1 MNPPDHS
8 TARVSELLAHLGR
21 RATTAGGAG
30 SELTPV
36 QWSALRYF
44 SRANRFSRTPS
55 AFARF
60 RATTRGTASA
70 TIAGLVRG
78 GYLERRRCGDDGRS
92 VQLAP
97 TPAGEQLLQRDP
109 LQAMERAI
117 AQLGDEEKRSL
128 AAVVPVIVGHMA
140 EADGGPAF
148 GTCHDCRHLARA
160 AGTRACPYYCTR
172 ESAELDGGELDG
184 LCVHFEPAG
193 NA

>member
-1 MNPPDHS
+1 MDPPDHS

-21 RATTAGGAG
+21 RATAAGDTG
-30 SELTPV
+30 SALTPV

-44 SRANRFSRTPS
+44 SRANRFSCTPS
-55 AFARF
+55 AFASF

-70 TIAGLVRG
+70 TITGLVQA
-78 GYLERRRCGDDGRS
+78 GYLERRRSGDDGRS

-97 TPAGEQLLQRDP
+97 TSAGRQLLERDP

-117 AQLGDEEKRSL
+117 AQLEDEDRSRL
-128 AAVVPVIVGHMA
+128 AAAVPLILGHLA

-148 GTCHDCRHLARA
+148 GTCHDCRHLSRA
-160 AGTRACPYYCTR
+160 ASTGACPYYCTR
-172 ESAELDGGELDG
+172 EVAELSTDELDG
-184 LCVHFEPAG
+184 LCVHFDPAG